1 MERRIEL
8 REPGQGNEKQGK
20 SRNQAR
26 FSYIPCIRC
35 TYWILLAAKFR
46 YFWEYV
52 FFVRMHITHESQST
66 IPCS

>member
-26 FSYIPCIRC
+26 FSYIPCIRGA
-35 TYWILLAAKFR
+35 YWIVLAAKFR

-52 FFVRMHITHESQST
+52 FFL
-66 IPCS
+66 